1 MLIVLEIKDIA
12 EKETIARR
20 YNFAEPSDRHLFTE
34 VLNERI
40 KPIKDIV
47 RSVDVLYD
55 MSSEE
60 EARSTIHCYIEVTFK
75 TLAKSSIV
83 EINVNKRV

>member
-1 MLIVLEIKDIA
+1 MLVTLEIKSIA

-20 YNFAEPSDRHLFTE
+20 YNFAEPSDRQLFTE

-40 KPIKDIV
+40 KHVKDMV
-47 RSVDVLYD
+47 RSIDVLYD
-55 MSSEE
+55 MTVEE
-60 EARSTIHCYIEVTFK
+60 EAKQIIHCYIEVVFK

-83 EINVNKRV
+83 EINVNSRV